1 MKRIYHILYIVLLGC
16 VCLSSCTEQLD
27 INRTDNTISL
37 RAEVENVMPATRS
50 QSYAEPVANNNITA
64 TVWFSTVKGK
74 FPDGT
79 GTDNPKNESTNIP
92 GHYIINF
99 EGEKAVFPYVDNEN
113 ERPRYPIPD
122 ESGTVQKVYCVGFYP
137 STGWNYVEGTNNNP
151 SNKATHTITGFEDL
165 MFAPPIMGNWNVHF
179 DRQKFLHL
187 LTWLKVC
194 VCTTTTEAGN
204 YWGKLKRITL
214 KNVPSGLQI
223 NDLSKMQ
230 SEYKVNNDKLI
241 LTDGDDGDVSPLYE
255 YDDNGEKKEYDVDI
269 MDEDSGI
276 DSGMDLGINIQD
288 VGSIFCYPQS
298 SYTLEIVCEKGTVT
312 KIISLR
318 SLSGSEIGFPA
329 GMQYVLTLYFH
340 PFNVVEG
347 VCTLNAWDAQNED
360 LYPNAQ

>member
-1 MKRIYHILYIVLLGC
+1 MKRIYLIIYLALLVC

-27 INRTDNTISL
+27 INRTDYTISL

-50 QSYAEPVANNNITA
+50 ESYAEPVADNNITA
-64 TVWFSTVKGK
+64 TVWFSTVQGK

-79 GTDNPKNESTNIP
+79 GTDNPKDESTNIP
-92 GHYIINF
+92 GHYVINF
-99 EGEKAVFPYVDNEN
+99 EGEKPVFPNVDDESK
-113 ERPRYPIPD
+113 RPRYPIPD
-122 ESGTVQKVYCVGFYP
+122 NDGKVQDVYCVGFYP
-137 STGWNYVEGTNNNP
+137 STDWTYVEGTGENDP
-151 SNKATHTITGFEDL
+151 SKATHAITGFEDL
-165 MFAPPIMGNWNVHF
+165 MFATPISGNWNNHF

-204 YWGKLKRITL
+204 YWGKLKKITL
-214 KNVPSGLQI
+214 VNVPSGLQI

-230 SEYKVNNDKLI
+230 SDYEDANDKVT
-241 LTDGDDGDVSPLYE
+241 LTSGDISPTGTSE
-255 YDDNGEKKEYDVDI
+255 PDI
-269 MDEDSGI
+269 FNNTMGI
-276 DSGMDLGINIQD
+276 DLGINIQD

-298 SYTLEIVCEKGTVT
+298 EYTLRIECENGTVT
-312 KIISLR
+312 KEIQLR

-329 GMQYVLTLYFH
+329 GMQYILTLYFH

-360 LYPNAQ
+360 LYPDAQQ

>member
-1 MKRIYHILYIVLLGC
+1 MKRIYHILYIALLGS

-27 INRTDNTISL
+27 INSTDKAITL
-37 RAEVENVMPATRS
+37 RAEVENVMPATRNS
-50 QSYAEPVANNNITA
+50 NYATPVSDNNITA
-64 TVWFSTVKGK
+64 TVWFSTVQGN
-74 FPDGT
+74 FLNPDT
-79 GTDNPKNESTNIP
+79 KDPETNIP
-92 GHYIINF
+92 GHYVINF
-99 EGEKAVFPYVDNEN
+99 KGEEAVFPEVNDEN
-113 ERPRYPIPD
+113 KRPRYPIPD
-122 ESGTVQKVYCVGFYP
+122 ENGNVKDVYCVGFYP

-204 YWGKLKRITL
+204 YWGKLKKIAL
-214 KNVPSGLQI
+214 VDVPSGLQI

-230 SEYKVNNDKLI
+230 SGYEEANKVTLKSDDISPTGTFKPDIFNND
-241 LTDGDDGDVSPLYE
+241 
-255 YDDNGEKKEYDVDI
+255 
-269 MDEDSGI
+269 MGI
-276 DSGMDLGINIQD
+276 DLGINIQD

-298 SYTLEIVCEKGTVT
+298 SYTLKIECENGIVSKEITLKT
-312 KIISLR
+312 
-318 SLSGSEIGFPA
+318 LSGGTIGFPA

-360 LYPNAQ
+360 LYPDANAQNK

>member
-1 MKRIYHILYIVLLGC
+1 MKRIYLIIYLALLVC

-37 RAEVENVMPATRS
+37 RAEVENVMPATRNS
-50 QSYAEPVANNNITA
+50 NYATPVSDNNITA
-64 TVWFSTVKGK
+64 TVWFSTVQGN
-74 FPDGT
+74 FPNSDT
-79 GTDNPKNESTNIP
+79 KNPETNIP
-92 GHYIINF
+92 GHYVIKF
-99 EGEKAVFPYVDNEN
+99 KGEEAVFPEVDNEN

-122 ESGTVQKVYCVGFYP
+122 KNGSVQDVYCVGFYP

-165 MFAPPIMGNWNVHF
+165 MFAPPIKGNWNDHF

-223 NDLSKMQ
+223 NNLSKMQ
-230 SEYKVNNDKLI
+230 SEYKGNNGKLI
-241 LTDGDDGDVSPLYE
+241 LTDGDDGDVSPVGGNFSPNIFINN
-255 YDDNGEKKEYDVDI
+255 D
-269 MDEDSGI
+269 GI
-276 DSGMDLGINIQD
+276 DLGINIQD
-288 VGSIFCYPQS
+288 VGSIFCYPRS
-298 SYTLEIVCEKGTVT
+298 SYTLKIECENGIVSKEIKLKT
-312 KIISLR
+312 
-318 SLSGSEIGFPA
+318 LSGTIGFPA

>member
-1 MKRIYHILYIVLLGC
+1 MKRIYHILYIALLGY

-27 INRTDNTISL
+27 INSTDKAITL
-37 RAEVENVMPATRS
+37 RAEVENVMPATRNS
-50 QSYAEPVANNNITA
+50 NYATPVSDNNITA
-64 TVWFSTVKGK
+64 TVWFSTVQGN
-74 FPDGT
+74 FR
-79 GTDNPKNESTNIP
+79 NPETKDPETNIP
-92 GHYIINF
+92 GHYVINF
-99 EGEKAVFPYVDNEN
+99 KGEEAVFPEVNDEN

-122 ESGTVQKVYCVGFYP
+122 ENGNVKDVYCVGFYP

-204 YWGKLKRITL
+204 YWGKLKKITL
-214 KNVPSGLQI
+214 VDVPSGLQI

-230 SEYKVNNDKLI
+230 SGYEDANKITLKSTDISSTGTSDPDIFNNTK
-241 LTDGDDGDVSPLYE
+241 
-255 YDDNGEKKEYDVDI
+255 
-269 MDEDSGI
+269 GI
-276 DSGMDLGINIQD
+276 DLGINIQD
-288 VGSIFCYPQS
+288 VGSIFCYPRS
-298 SYTLEIVCEKGTVT
+298 SYTLKIECENGIVSKEIKLKT
-312 KIISLR
+312 
-318 SLSGSEIGFPA
+318 LSGGTIGFPA

>member
-1 MKRIYHILYIVLLGC
+1 MKRIHHILYIALLGC

-27 INRTDNTISL
+27 INSTDKAITL
-37 RAEVENVMPATRS
+37 RAEVENVMPATRNS
-50 QSYAEPVANNNITA
+50 NYATPVSDNNITA
-64 TVWFSTVKGK
+64 TVWFSTVQGN
-74 FPDGT
+74 FL
-79 GTDNPKNESTNIP
+79 NPETKDPETNIP
-92 GHYIINF
+92 GHYVINF
-99 EGEKAVFPYVDNEN
+99 KGEEAVFPEVNDEN

-122 ESGTVQKVYCVGFYP
+122 KNGSVQDVYCVGFYP
-137 STGWNYVEGTNNNP
+137 HKDWNYVPGDGTDANH
-151 SNKATHTITGFEDL
+151 SKATHTITGFEDL
-165 MFAPPIMGNWNVHF
+165 MFAPPIKGNWNNHF

-194 VCTTTTEAGN
+194 VCATTTEAGN

-223 NDLSKMQ
+223 NNLSKMQ
-230 SEYKVNNDKLI
+230 SEYKGNNGKLI

-269 MDEDSGI
+269 MDEDSGM
-276 DSGMDLGINIQD
+276 DSGIDLGINIQD
-288 VGSIFCYPQS
+288 VGSIFCYPQL
-298 SYTLEIVCEKGTVT
+298 SYTFEIVCEKGTVT
-312 KIISLR
+312 KEIPLR
-318 SLSGSEIGFPA
+318 SLSGGIIGFPA

-360 LYPNAQ
+360 LYPDANAQP

>member
-1 MKRIYHILYIVLLGC
+1 MKRIYHILYIALLGC

-37 RAEVENVMPATRS
+37 RAEVENVMPTTRS
-50 QSYAEPVANNNITA
+50 SEDDTQKYAKPVADNNINA
-64 TVWFSTVKGK
+64 TVWFSTDPGK
-74 FPDGT
+74 FRKG
-79 GTDNPKNESTNIP
+79 PKDKSTNIP
-92 GHYIINF
+92 GHYEIDF
-99 EGEKAVFPYVDNEN
+99 HGEAAVFPNVTNEN

-122 ESGTVQKVYCVGFYP
+122 NNETVQDVYCVGFYP
-137 STGWNYVEGTNNNP
+137 STGWEYVEGNP
-151 SNKATHTITGFEDL
+151 SKATHKITGFDDL
-165 MFAPPIMGNWNVHF
+165 MFAPPIKGNWNNHF

-194 VCTTTTEAGN
+194 VCATTTEAGN
-204 YWGKLKRITL
+204 YWGKLKKITL
-214 KNVPSGLQI
+214 KDVPSGLQI

-230 SEYKVNNDKLI
+230 SEYIVNNDKLI

-269 MDEDSGI
+269 MDEDSGM
-276 DSGMDLGINIQD
+276 DSGIDLGINIQD
-288 VGSIFCYPQS
+288 VGSIFCYPQL
-298 SYTLEIVCEKGTVT
+298 SYTFEIVCEKGTVT
-312 KIISLR
+312 KEIPLR
-318 SLSGSEIGFPA
+318 SLSGIIGFPA

-360 LYPNAQ
+360 LYPDANAQP